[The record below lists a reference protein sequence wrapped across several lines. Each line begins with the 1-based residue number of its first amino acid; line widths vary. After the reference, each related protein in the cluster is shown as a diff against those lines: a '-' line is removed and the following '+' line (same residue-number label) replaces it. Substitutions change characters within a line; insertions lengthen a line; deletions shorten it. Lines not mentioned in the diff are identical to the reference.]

1 MIFTPTILAGAW
13 TIEPER
19 LVDERGFFARTFCE
33 EEMAAHGLPSRVSQ
47 CSVAWNRE
55 RGTVRGLHY
64 QEPPHAEAKLVRCTR
79 GAIYD
84 VLVDLRP
91 DSVSYKRHFAVELTA
106 ENGRQLWVPPG
117 CAHGY
122 QTLLPDTE
130 VAYQM
135 SEPYAPAAGRGV
147 RWDDPAFGVPWPL
160 PVSVI
165 SERDRSYPDF
175 AG

>member
-1 MIFTPTILAGAW
+1 MIFTPTSLAGAW
-13 TIEPER
+13 LVEPER
-19 LVDERGFFARTFCE
+19 MVDERGFFARTFCAA
-33 EEMAAHGLPSRVSQ
+33 EMAAHGLPPQVAQ
-47 CSVAWNRE
+47 CSIAWNRE

-64 QEPPHAEAKLVRCTR
+64 PEPPHAEAKLVRCTR

-91 DSVSYKRHFAVELTA
+91 GSVSYKRHFAVELTA
-106 ENGRQLWVPPG
+106 DNRRQLWVPPG

-135 SEPYAPAAGRGV
+135 TEPYAPAAGRGV

-160 PVSVI
+160 PVTVI
-165 SERDRSYPDF
+165 SERDRGYPDF
-175 AG
+175 TG